1 MLRIME
7 DISRIINKIN
17 QLNRTVYTLVQD
29 GALEDAVLVA
39 QESVKLA
46 REHLSEHK
54 VLADSLN
61 NLAVLYQM
69 QGSYVKAKPLCSE
82 VLDMRKRLLE
92 DDHPDIAQ
100 SLNNLAVIYVNQG
113 LYSEALKLFFTALDI
128 WKLHLGDEHEEIA
141 TSLNNIAEAYRE
153 QAQYTD
159 AERIHLQAL
168 AMRRRLFNNLH
179 PSIAQ
184 SLDNLGIAYENQA
197 KYSQAEQ
204 MHLDALR
211 MRESCF
217 DDDKHPDIATSFNN
231 LAALYNSQ
239 GRFYDAEANYL
250 KALQICRDSLG
261 AEHPYVAITLNNLAN
276 TYKNLGRYADAEKTQ
291 VSALEL
297 RKAIYGDSHI
307 EVAQSLSSLGDIYL
321 QQGRYQKAEQ
331 VYNQAYI
338 IREDLLGAEHIDVA
352 LSLHNFAVLDAYQG
366 KYKDA
371 EQKFLQ
377 ALSIYK
383 ELLGK
388 NHPDVAD
395 NINHLG
401 NIYQEQGLF
410 SDAEQKYLEA
420 LAIRRHIYSEILEH
434 PDIADSYHRI
444 ADVYRLQGRYQE
456 AEPLYIQAYNLSK
469 KLLGDIHPSV
479 GAILNN
485 LAVLYINQYQYTQA
499 EPLLIEALLINRSQ
513 FGNKHPQVA
522 NAMSNLA
529 ALYGDMH
536 RYSEAETIHLQALEI
551 RKQLLGEEH
560 PDTANTLNN
569 LADIYFSQ
577 GRYPEAEEHYRAALS
592 MRVRLLGNNHPDV
605 AFSLNN
611 LATLLAATQRPLDAL
626 SCRIQASEIHDK
638 LISNIFAFSSEND
651 RLALIEKIRVKF
663 DLFLSLVNSYLA
675 HSPNAKQAVFNFV
688 LKRKALTLSALA
700 AQNQALANARYRQ
713 LTEKFHQL
721 SNLSSQI
728 IHLTFTL
735 PQSGNFV
742 AHQQNLTQLQA
753 QYNILQKQLSAQVPE
768 IQLSQSPSN
777 SHTVASTL
785 PNNSVLIEFVRFDN
799 FDFQAIRAN
808 RELQWQSARYIAFI
822 LPANQPDALQM
833 VDLGEASIIN
843 ELIAQFRTIASDSS
857 IGTTTLGWDTD
868 EEEIELPTK
877 PYDRTI
883 GIKLYQTLW
892 RPIQT
897 LVQNYH
903 HLIIAPDS
911 DLNLLPFQ
919 ILPSNDTGTNFLIDK
934 HTISYLTVGRD
945 ILKAK
950 VKSQKAKE
958 IQNKKIFEYHK
969 FIYTNPLL
977 AFYFF
982 LFTFSLIIADPDF
995 DLPSV
1000 VNNTCNQPNEFG
1012 ARLGKI
1018 HLEREIGTR
1027 LLGESIAK
1035 KLPEAR
1041 IYTDTEALETRLTV
1055 NDCPRVMLIATHGL
1069 FIPDSEYQPSTHIK
1083 LTNPMLRS
1091 ALAFAGA
1098 NTWLAGGNLPEYAGK
1113 GILFAQDIAGLNL
1126 WGNEITVLSACE
1138 TARGDIKIGEGVFG
1152 LRRAFAVAGTKILI
1166 MSLWKVPDRATAL
1179 LMERFFDNLESQ
1191 MDYTQAL
1198 RNAQDYIRNITVEEL
1213 RKSAPGIETLKELLS
1228 ISELSPEII
1237 IDSPEDYK
1245 PLQHP
1250 FYWGAW
1256 ICQGITN

>member
-410 SDAEQKYLEA
+410 SDAEQKYLKA
-420 LAIRRHIYSEILEH
+420 LAIRRHIYSEISEH
-434 PDIADSYHRI
+434 PDIVDSFHKI

-456 AEPLYIQAYNLSK
+456 AEALYIEAYNLSK
-469 KLLGDIHPSV
+469 KLLGDIHPTI

-485 LAVLYINQYQYTQA
+485 LAVLYNNQYKYTQA
-499 EPLLIEALLINRSQ
+499 EPLLIEALLITRSQ

-529 ALYGDMH
+529 ALYCDMH
-536 RYSEAETIHLQALEI
+536 CYSEAETIHLQALEI

-700 AQNQALANARYRQ
+700 AQNQALAFRSYPH

-728 IHLTFTL
+728 IHLTFTI
-735 PQSGNFV
+735 PQPGNFV

-753 QYNILQKQLSAQVPE
+753 QYNILQKRLSAQVPE
-768 IQLSQSPSN
+768 IQLSQTPSN

-808 RELQWQSARYIAFI
+808 REPQWQSARYVAFI

-857 IGTTTLGWDTD
+857 IGTTTLGWDAD
-868 EEEIELPTK
+868 EEIELPTK

-977 AFYFF
+977 AFSFF

-1041 IYTDTEALETRLTV
+1041 IYTDTEALETRLTT

-1191 MDYTQAL
+1191 MEYTQAL